1 MSVTISEVLELLAG
15 RQSLTDEQADFMF
28 AELMDGHMTEAQ
40 TGAFF
45 MGLRAKGEDSTDLA
59 AGVRAGLSHA
69 KKIPGYDGTREE
81 PVIDTCGTGGD
92 GQCSFNNSTVVSL
105 LDRKS
110 VV

>member
-59 AGVRAGLSHA
+59 AGRS
-69 KKIPGYDGTREE
+69 EE
-81 PVIDTCGTGGD
+81 RRVGKECRIGG
-92 GQCSFNNSTVVSL
+92 
-105 LDRKS
+105 KS
-110 VV
+110 RWSPYH